1 MSTNDEPI
9 QYNPYSL
16 YYIHAINEGENITE
30 ETKENVLAEC
40 SIKKLRENPTDEEG
54 ILKSCLANAYHKNKE
69 KAIEYVE
76 SSNKQS
82 STQQNYE
89 DVKLD
94 YNEELMNTMNLL
106 LGSLVLGGLIY
117 KHAFSP

>member
-1 MSTNDEPI
+1 MSNNDEPI

-16 YYIHAINEGENITE
+16 YYIHAINEGEEVKKGDDN
-30 ETKENVLAEC
+30 EC
-40 SIKKLRENPTDEEG
+40 SDLEEQDNESLLKK
-54 ILKSCLANAYHKNKE
+54 CLANAYHKNKE
-69 KAIEYVE
+69 KAIEYTE
-76 SSNKQS
+76 RINKQS
-82 STQQNYE
+82 SSEQNYE

-117 KHAFSP
+117 KHVFSP

>member
-1 MSTNDEPI
+1 MSTNDEPN

-16 YYIHAINEGENITE
+16 YYIHAINEE
-30 ETKENVLAEC
+30 EEVKKGDDNEC
-40 SIKKLRENPTDEEG
+40 SNLKQQDNESLLKK
-54 ILKSCLANAYHKNKE
+54 CLANAYHKNKE

-82 STQQNYE
+82 SSEQNYE

-117 KHAFSP
+117 KHVFSP

>member
-1 MSTNDEPI
+1 MSTNDEPN

-16 YYIHAINEGENITE
+16 YYIHAINEGEEVKKGND
-30 ETKENVLAEC
+30 ENDNEC
-40 SIKKLRENPTDEEG
+40 SEVNLKQQDNESLLKK
-54 ILKSCLANAYHKNKE
+54 CLANAYHKNKE
-69 KAIEYVE
+69 KAIEYTE
-76 SSNKQS
+76 RINKQS
-82 STQQNYE
+82 SSEQNYE

-117 KHAFSP
+117 KHVFSP

>member
-16 YYIHAINEGENITE
+16 YYIHAINEGEIVQKAADNTVCNNI
-30 ETKENVLAEC
+30 
-40 SIKKLRENPTDEEG
+40 SDEDDEQT
-54 ILKSCLANAYHKNKE
+54 LKSCLANAYHKNKQ

>member
-1 MSTNDEPI
+1 MSTNDEPN

-16 YYIHAINEGENITE
+16 YYIHAINEGDEVKKGND
-30 ETKENVLAEC
+30 NEC
-40 SIKKLRENPTDEEG
+40 SEENLKQQDNESLLKK
-54 ILKSCLANAYHKNKE
+54 CLANAYHKNKE

-82 STQQNYE
+82 SSEQNYE

-117 KHAFSP
+117 KHVFSP

>member
-1 MSTNDEPI
+1 MSTNDEPN

-16 YYIHAINEGENITE
+16 YYIHAINKKE
-30 ETKENVLAEC
+30 EIKKGDDTEC
-40 SIKKLRENPTDEEG
+40 SNLEEQYDESLLKK
-54 ILKSCLANAYHKNKE
+54 CLANAYHKNKE
-69 KAIEYVE
+69 KAIEYTE
-76 SSNKQS
+76 RINKQS

-117 KHAFSP
+117 KHVFSP

>member
-1 MSTNDEPI
+1 MSTNDEPN

-16 YYIHAINEGENITE
+16 YYIHAINETKDNEPSPIKENTTINCSKENLNDLTE
-30 ETKENVLAEC
+30 EQLT
-40 SIKKLRENPTDEEG
+40 I
-54 ILKSCLANAYHKNKE
+54 CLGNSYHKNKE
-69 KAIEYVE
+69 KAIEYAE
-76 SSNKQS
+76 RTNKQS
-82 STQQNYE
+82 SSEQNYE

-117 KHAFSP
+117 KHVFSP

>member
-1 MSTNDEPI
+1 MSNNDEPI

-16 YYIHAINEGENITE
+16 YYIHAINEGKEVKKGDDDKCSNLE
-30 ETKENVLAEC
+30 EQDNESLL
-40 SIKKLRENPTDEEG
+40 KK
-54 ILKSCLANAYHKNKE
+54 CLANAYYKNKE
-69 KAIEYVE
+69 IAIQYVE

-82 STQQNYE
+82 SSEQNYE

-117 KHAFSP
+117 KHVFSP

>member
-1 MSTNDEPI
+1 MSTNDEPN

-16 YYIHAINEGENITE
+16 YYIHAINEGKNITE
-30 ETKENVLAEC
+30 ETKENVLEC
-40 SIKKLRENPTDEEG
+40 SIDKLRNNPTNDEE

-82 STQQNYE
+82 SSEQNYE

-117 KHAFSP
+117 KHVFSP

>member
-1 MSTNDEPI
+1 MSNNDEPI

-16 YYIHAINEGENITE
+16 YYIHAINEG
-30 ETKENVLAEC
+30 KEVKQVNDDKC
-40 SIKKLRENPTDEEG
+40 SKTDLNELSGEQLT
-54 ILKSCLANAYHKNKE
+54 ICLANAYYKNKE
-69 KAIEYVE
+69 KAIQYVE

-82 STQQNYE
+82 SSEQNYE

-117 KHAFSP
+117 KHVFSP

>member
-16 YYIHAINEGENITE
+16 YYIHAINETKDNEPSPINKNTTIDCS
-30 ETKENVLAEC
+30 KENLNKLKEAELN
-40 SIKKLRENPTDEEG
+40 I
-54 ILKSCLANAYHKNKE
+54 CLGNSYHKNQE

>member
-16 YYIHAINEGENITE
+16 YYIHAINEGEIVQKAADNTVCNNI
-30 ETKENVLAEC
+30 
-40 SIKKLRENPTDEEG
+40 SDEDDEA
-54 ILKSCLANAYHKNKE
+54 ILEKCLSNAYYNNQQ
-69 KAIEYVE
+69 KAIDYVE

-94 YNEELMNTMNLL
+94 YNEELMNSMNLL

-117 KHAFSP
+117 KHVFSY